1 MALTV
6 SARNRF
12 TGPSAGALI
21 RVAAIF
27 AALGVALS
35 ITDDYAEPG
44 KWFAVIGVFLLIFG
58 LHRFGRLGPDA
69 TIYFEDAPA
78 PAARKKKRKKKRPRE
93 PAREVGSEPEPEAA
107 EPEPEPKKE

>member
-12 TGPSAGALI
+12 SGPSVGTLI

-35 ITDDYAEPG
+35 ITDDYAEFG
-44 KWFAVIGVFLLIFG
+44 KWFAVSGVVLLIVG
-58 LHRFGRLGPDA
+58 LHRFGRTGPDPA
-69 TIYFEDAPA
+69 IHFEAAPA
-78 PAARKKKRKKKRPRE
+78 PRKKKKKKKRAPDSSDE
-93 PAREVGSEPEPEAA
+93 
-107 EPEPEPKKE
+107 

>member
-12 TGPSAGALI
+12 SGPSVSTLI

-35 ITDDYAEPG
+35 ITEDYAEFG
-44 KWFAVIGVFLLIFG
+44 KWFAVGGVVLLIVG
-58 LHRFGRLGPDA
+58 LHRFGRTGPDPA
-69 TIYFEDAPA
+69 IHFEAAPVL
-78 PAARKKKRKKKRPRE
+78 RKKKKKKKR
-93 PAREVGSEPEPEAA
+93 ALDSSSE
-107 EPEPEPKKE
+107 

>member
-12 TGPSAGALI
+12 SGPSESALI
-21 RVAAIF
+21 RIAAIF

-35 ITDDYAEPG
+35 ITDDYASFG
-44 KWFAVIGVFLLIFG
+44 KWFAVIGVILLIVG

-69 TIYFEDAPA
+69 AIHFEAAPPA
-78 PAARKKKRKKKRPRE
+78 PRKKKKKKKRAPPSSDE
-93 PAREVGSEPEPEAA
+93 
-107 EPEPEPKKE
+107 